1 MNKLKSHQLDRILNN
16 KTSGSSEL
24 VQILNSYFL
33 SIHKNKSE
41 ILRSIRLVKARLGHF
56 EEINSYIKQLQ
67 SELKSEPCLLIFLRR
82 HSVQQK
88 ENVDIIFRKIY
99 SHSKKLNNV
108 ITLSRSG
115 TVLAILKLL
124 HQKNKKLRVVVCES
138 RPKLEGRLMAKELAA
153 NGIKVELI
161 TDAMM
166 GLFIPKV
173 DAAIIGADVVL
184 NKGNIVNK
192 VGSKAL
198 ALLCREYNKPLF
210 VVTAKSKLSKKKVFK
225 EKKEKPQEI
234 WDNKVKNLSISNIY
248 FEELEK
254 KYITKIFT
262 E

>member
-1 MNKLKSHQLDRILNN
+1 MNRLKSYKLDRILNN

-56 EEINSYIKQLQ
+56 EEINSYIKQVQ
-67 SELKSEPCLLIFLRR
+67 TELVSEPGLLIFLRS
-82 HSVQQK
+82 HSIQQK
-88 ENVDIIFRKIY
+88 EKVEIIFKKIY
-99 SHSKKLNNV
+99 SHSKDLNGV

-115 TVLAILKLL
+115 TVLTILKLL

-138 RPKLEGRLMAKELAA
+138 RPKLEGRLIAKELAA

-161 TDAMM
+161 TDAML

-173 DAAIIGADVVL
+173 NAAIIGADVVL
-184 NKGNIVNK
+184 NNGNIVNK

-198 ALLCREYNKPLF
+198 ALLCREYKKPLF
-210 VVTAKSKLSKKKVFK
+210 VVTAKSKLSKKKSFK
-225 EKKEKPQEI
+225 QKKENPKEV
-234 WDNKVKNLSISNIY
+234 WDKNVKNLSISNIY
-248 FEELEK
+248 FEEIEK
-254 KYITKIFT
+254 KFITKIFM

>member
-1 MNKLKSHQLDRILNN
+1 MNRLKSYKLDRILNN

-33 SIHKNKSE
+33 SIHMNKLE

-56 EEINSYIKQLQ
+56 EEINSYIKQVQ
-67 SELKSEPCLLIFLRR
+67 TELVSEPGLLIFLRS
-82 HSVQQK
+82 HSIQQK
-88 ENVDIIFRKIY
+88 EKVEIIFKKIY
-99 SHSKKLNNV
+99 SHSKDLNGV

-115 TVLAILKLL
+115 TVLTILKLL

-138 RPKLEGRLMAKELAA
+138 RPKLEGRLIAKELAA

-161 TDAMM
+161 TDAML

-173 DAAIIGADVVL
+173 NAAIIGADVVL
-184 NKGNIVNK
+184 NNGNIVNK

-198 ALLCREYNKPLF
+198 ALLCREYKKPLF
-210 VVTAKSKLSKKKVFK
+210 VVTAKSKLSKKKSFK
-225 EKKEKPQEI
+225 QKKENPKEV
-234 WDNKVKNLSISNIY
+234 WDKNVKNLSISNIY
-248 FEELEK
+248 FEEIEK
-254 KYITKIFT
+254 KFITKIFM